1 MISRMWLTLPAEYC
15 TAQRPIA
22 KPRLTAMLRPPS
34 QELQAE
40 CLCLEAG
47 PSTTGPLYEQSLHR
61 PPVDWLI
68 VSLCNSPA
76 ALPPDAI
83 MPPSPHHKPLSAR
96 HRTATRPAAA
106 APPRCTTDTLVLVT
120 HAPQQQQTQGSRLQT
135 VLGASVQGDTSRSGT
150 SSNLVCSSLEIYEII
165 EMSVWSPQ

>member
-1 MISRMWLTLPAEYC
+1 MGRFLMISRMWLTLPAEYC

-47 PSTTGPLYEQSLHR
+47 PSTTGPLYEQGPHR
-61 PPVDWLI
+61 PPIDWLI

-83 MPPSPHHKPLSAR
+83 MPPSSHHKPLSAR
-96 HRTATRPAAA
+96 YRTATRPAAPP
-106 APPRCTTDTLVLVT
+106 PPRCTSDTLVLVT
-120 HAPQQQQTQGSRLQT
+120 YGPNNSKLKALGSKLCWEHQFKATPAGAAPAAQ
-135 VLGASVQGDTSRSGT
+135 AAMWSVQ
-150 SSNLVCSSLEIYEII
+150 
-165 EMSVWSPQ
+165 VWRFMK